1 MTDLLSDA
9 DLQRR
14 EKRRGALDRRSL
26 NVLTDADFDAARMA
40 RPTPLKK
47 QQDDD
52 FLSLL
57 SWGLFES
64 QKPTPAYA
72 VPLRG
77 RSGHRVRLRLT
88 DDPPKSSNE
97 PPKPLVKVRSLPKA
111 RKLPANVFQYLELA
125 PKGEGASRFRPV
137 F

>member
-1 MTDLLSDA
+1 MTDLLSDD
-9 DLQRR
+9 DLRTR
-14 EKRRGALDRRSL
+14 EKRRGTFDRRSL
-26 NVLTDADFDAARMA
+26 NVLADVDFDAARMA

-57 SWGLFES
+57 SWGLFEA
-64 QKPTPAYA
+64 QKPTPVYA
-72 VPLRG
+72 APLRG
-77 RSGHRVRLRLT
+77 RSSHRVRLKLT
-88 DDPPKSSNE
+88 DDAPPKSNL

-111 RKLPANVFQYLELA
+111 RKLPNDIFGYLDYT
-125 PKGEGASRFRPV
+125 PKREGASRFRPI